1 MMVLAVAVMVAH
13 TAAPGSAGWWLVGVV
28 VGVVVGVN

>member
-1 MMVLAVAVMVAH
+1 MVLTVAVMAAH

-28 VGVVVGVN
+28 VGVN